1 MASNEGFL
9 TDEQRELLK
18 IASQNAEILSS
29 SPKSQSCLLPDN
41 QMKVSTGGRAP
52 AVGFAVRHV
61 RRTHSGKLVRVKKGE
76 LIYITSL
83 PCSLKLITM
92 DWVSYAPYLECNF
105 EDIAIVIITFRSIQC
120 FEPRMYQM
128 VKPST
133 VSYIRIL
140 MEIDLFEAVVE
151 SELSSLENYW
161 LAIFLIVILVLN
173 VVEIDNILFLCTP
186 GESQEKSRQVINSPE
201 WFFSTSCFEYLHK
214 LLSSKPMVTDG
225 AGGKGTWGKLLDT
238 DGDSRLDR
246 NDPNYDSGEEPYQ
259 LVGSTISDPLDEYK
273 KAVVAIVEEYFSNG
287 DVELAASDLRDLGSS
302 EYHHYFVKRVISM
315 AMDRHDKEK
324 EMASVLLSAL
334 YADVISPV
342 QIGQGFFMLLE
353 SADDLALDILDA
365 VDILALFIA
374 RAVVDDILPPAFLTR
389 AKKTLSESS
398 KGLHVIQTAE
408 KSYLSAP
415 HHAEL
420 VERRWG
426 GSTHITVE
434 EVKKKIA
441 DLLREYVDSGDTA
454 EACRCMR
461 ELGVSFFHH
470 EVVKRALVL
479 AMEIRT
485 AEPLILELLK
495 EAAEEGLI
503 SSSQMVK
510 GFGRLAESLDDLS
523 LDIPSAKSLFQSLV
537 PKAISEGWMDA
548 SYLKSSGEDGELI
561 DEDDEKMR
569 RFKEEVVTIIHEYFL
584 SDDIPELIRSLEDL
598 AAPKFNP
605 VFLKKLITLA
615 MDRKNREK
623 EMTSVLL
630 SALHTE
636 IFSTEDI
643 VNGFVMLLESAEDT
657 ALDILDASDE
667 LALFLAR
674 AVIDDVLVPLNLEEI
689 SSKLPPNCS
698 GSETV
703 HMSRSLIAA
712 RHAGERILRC
722 WGGGSGWAVED
733 AKDKITKLLEEYE
746 SGGVVSE
753 ACQCIRDL
761 GMPFFNHEV
770 VKKALVM
777 AMEKKNDR
785 MLGLLQAC
793 FGEGLITTNQMTKG
807 FARIRDG
814 LDDLALDIP
823 NAEEKFRFYV
833 EQAKKNGWLLPSF
846 ASSNTDGSLSPSPAT
861 AT

>member
-1 MASNEGFL
+1 M
-9 TDEQRELLK
+9 
-18 IASQNAEILSS
+18 
-29 SPKSQSCLLPDN
+29 
-41 QMKVSTGGRAP
+41 
-52 AVGFAVRHV
+52 
-61 RRTHSGKLVRVKKGE
+61 
-76 LIYITSL
+76 
-83 PCSLKLITM
+83 
-92 DWVSYAPYLECNF
+92 
-105 EDIAIVIITFRSIQC
+105 
-120 FEPRMYQM
+120 
-128 VKPST
+128 
-133 VSYIRIL
+133 
-140 MEIDLFEAVVE
+140 
-151 SELSSLENYW
+151 
-161 LAIFLIVILVLN
+161 
-173 VVEIDNILFLCTP
+173 
-186 GESQEKSRQVINSPE
+186 
-201 WFFSTSCFEYLHK
+201 
-214 LLSSKPMVTDG
+214 G
-225 AGGKGTWGKLLDT
+225 A
-238 DGDSRLDR
+238 
-246 NDPNYDSGEEPYQ
+246 
-259 LVGSTISDPLDEYK
+259 TISDPLDDYK
-273 KAVVAIVEEYFSNG
+273 KAVASIIEEYFSTG
-287 DVELAASDLRDLGSS
+287 DVEVAASDLRELGSS
-302 EYHHYFVKRVISM
+302 EYHPYFIKRLVSM

-334 YADVISPV
+334 YADVISPD
-342 QIGQGFFMLLE
+342 QIRDGFVILLE
-353 SADDLALDILDA
+353 SADDLAVDILDA
-365 VDILALFIA
+365 VDILALFVA

-389 AKKTLSESS
+389 AKKTLPASS
-398 KGLHVIQTAE
+398 KGFQVIQTAE

-441 DLLREYVDSGDTA
+441 DLLREYVESGEA
-454 EACRCMR
+454 FEACRCIR

-485 AEPLILELLK
+485 AEPLILKLLK

-503 SSSQMVK
+503 SSSQMAK
-510 GFGRLAESLDDLS
+510 GFARLEESLDDLA
-523 LDIPSAKSLFQSLV
+523 LDIPSARNLFQSIV
-537 PKAISEGWMDA
+537 PVAISEGWLDA
-548 SYLKSSGEDGELI
+548 SFMKSLGEDGRVQQE
-561 DEDDEKMR
+561 DEKVKR
-569 RFKEEVVTIIHEYFL
+569 YKEEVVTIIHEYFL

-598 AAPKFNP
+598 GAPEFNP
-605 VFLKKLITLA
+605 IFLKKVITLA

-623 EMTSVLL
+623 EMASVLL
-630 SALHTE
+630 SALHIE

-657 ALDILDASDE
+657 ALDILDASNE

-674 AVIDDVLVPLNLEEI
+674 AVIDDVLAPLNLEEI

-703 HMSRSLIAA
+703 RVARSLIAA
-712 RHAGERILRC
+712 RHAGERLLRC
-722 WGGGSGWAVED
+722 WGGGTGWAVED
-733 AKDKITKLLEEYE
+733 AKDKIMKLLEEYE

-785 MLGLLQAC
+785 MLDLLQEC
-793 FGEGLITTNQMTKG
+793 FSEGLITTNQMTKG
-807 FARIRDG
+807 FTRIKDG

-823 NAEEKFRFYV
+823 NAKEKFTFYV
-833 EQAKKNGWLLPSF
+833 EYARKKGWLLPAFGSSVAD
-846 ASSNTDGSLSPSPAT
+846 ASPLPAV

>member
-9 TDEQRELLK
+9 TDEQRELLRQ
-18 IASQNAEILSS
+18 ASQNAEVLSS
-29 SPKSQSCLLPDN
+29 SPKSPSSLLSEH
-41 QMKVSTGGRAP
+41 QIKISTGGRAP
-52 AVGFAVRHV
+52 SLGFAVRHV
-61 RRTHSGKLVRVKKGE
+61 RRSHSGKLPRVKK
-76 LIYITSL
+76 
-83 PCSLKLITM
+83 
-92 DWVSYAPYLECNF
+92 
-105 EDIAIVIITFRSIQC
+105 
-120 FEPRMYQM
+120 
-128 VKPST
+128 
-133 VSYIRIL
+133 
-140 MEIDLFEAVVE
+140 
-151 SELSSLENYW
+151 
-161 LAIFLIVILVLN
+161 
-173 VVEIDNILFLCTP
+173 
-186 GESQEKSRQVINSPE
+186 
-201 WFFSTSCFEYLHK
+201 
-214 LLSSKPMVTDG
+214 DG

-238 DGDSRLDR
+238 DGDSCVDR
-246 NDPNYDSGEEPYQ
+246 NDPNYDSGEEPYH
-259 LVGSTISDPLDEYK
+259 LIGTTVSDPFDEYK
-273 KAVVAIVEEYFSNG
+273 KVVVSIIEEYFSTG
-287 DVELAASDLRDLGSS
+287 GVELAASDLRDLGSS
-302 EYHHYFVKRVISM
+302 EYHHYFVKRLVSM

-334 YADVISPV
+334 YADVISSA
-342 QIGQGFFMLLE
+342 QISQGFVMLLE

-389 AKKTLSESS
+389 AKKTLPETS
-398 KGLHVIQTAE
+398 KGLQVIQTAE

-415 HHAEL
+415 HHAEF

-426 GSTHITVE
+426 GSTHVTVE
-434 EVKKKIA
+434 EVKKKMA
-441 DLLREYVDSGDTA
+441 DLLREYVESGDAA
-454 EACRCMR
+454 EACRCIR

-479 AMEIRT
+479 AMEIQA
-485 AEPLILELLK
+485 AEVHILELLK

-503 SSSQMVK
+503 SSSQMAK

-523 LDIPSAKSLFQSLV
+523 LDIPSAKALFQSMV
-537 PKAISEGWMDA
+537 PKAISEGWLDP
-548 SYLKSSGEDGELI
+548 SFLKPSGEGGKL
-561 DEDDEKMR
+561 EDDDKR
-569 RFKEEVVTIIHEYFL
+569 LRDFKEEAVTIIHEYFL

-598 AAPKFNP
+598 AAPEFNP
-605 VFLKKLITLA
+605 IFLKKLITLA

-623 EMTSVLL
+623 EMASVLL
-630 SALHTE
+630 SSLHTE
-636 IFSTEDI
+636 IFSTEDM

-657 ALDILDASDE
+657 ALDILDASNE
-667 LALFLAR
+667 LAFFLAR
-674 AVIDDVLVPLNLEEI
+674 AVIDDVLVPLNLDEI

-703 HMSRSLIAA
+703 HMARSLVAA

-722 WGGGSGWAVED
+722 WGGGTGWAVED

-785 MLGLLQAC
+785 MLDLLQEC
-793 FGEGLITTNQMTKG
+793 FGEGLITINQMTKG
-807 FARIRDG
+807 FVRIRDG

-823 NAEEKFRFYV
+823 NAGEKFRFYV
-833 EQAKKNGWLLPSF
+833 EHAKRNGWLLPSF
-846 ASSNTDGSLSPSPAT
+846 ALSGVDATPSPSSPST
-861 AT
+861 LG

>member
-1 MASNEGFL
+1 MSRRQGALGGLRSP
-9 TDEQRELLK
+9 
-18 IASQNAEILSS
+18 IAKQ
-29 SPKSQSCLLPDN
+29 
-41 QMKVSTGGRAP
+41 
-52 AVGFAVRHV
+52 F
-61 RRTHSGKLVRVKKGE
+61 
-76 LIYITSL
+76 Y
-83 PCSLKLITM
+83 
-92 DWVSYAPYLECNF
+92 
-105 EDIAIVIITFRSIQC
+105 
-120 FEPRMYQM
+120 
-128 VKPST
+128 
-133 VSYIRIL
+133 
-140 MEIDLFEAVVE
+140 
-151 SELSSLENYW
+151 
-161 LAIFLIVILVLN
+161 
-173 VVEIDNILFLCTP
+173 
-186 GESQEKSRQVINSPE
+186 
-201 WFFSTSCFEYLHK
+201 
-214 LLSSKPMVTDG
+214 G

-238 DGDSRLDR
+238 DGGSCVDR

-259 LVGSTISDPLDEYK
+259 LVGSTISDPFDEYK
-273 KAVVAIVEEYFSNG
+273 KAVVSMIEEYFSTG
-287 DVELAASDLRDLGSS
+287 DVELAASDLRELGST
-302 EYHHYFVKRVISM
+302 EYHHYFVKKLVSM

-334 YADVISPV
+334 YADVISSA
-342 QIGQGFFMLLE
+342 QISWGFMMLLE

-374 RAVVDDILPPAFLTR
+374 RAVVDDILPPAFLTK
-389 AKKTLSESS
+389 ATKTLSESS
-398 KGLHVIQTAE
+398 KGLQVIQTAE

-434 EVKKKIA
+434 EVKRKIA
-441 DLLREYVDSGDTA
+441 DLLREYVESGDTA
-454 EACRCMR
+454 EACRCIR

-470 EVVKRALVL
+470 EVVKRALIL
-479 AMEIRT
+479 AMEIQT
-485 AEPLILELLK
+485 SEAHILKLLK

-503 SSSQMVK
+503 SSSQMAK

-523 LDIPSAKSLFQSLV
+523 LDIPSAKTLFQSLV
-537 PKAISEGWMDA
+537 PKAISEGWLDPLF
-548 SYLKSSGEDGELI
+548 LKPTGEDGEFGE
-561 DEDDEKMR
+561 EDKKVR
-569 RFKEEVVTIIHEYFL
+569 SFKEEAVAIIHEYFL

-598 AAPKFNP
+598 AAPEFNP
-605 VFLKKLITLA
+605 IFLKKLITLA

-623 EMTSVLL
+623 EMASVLL

-636 IFSTEDI
+636 VFSTDDI

-657 ALDILDASDE
+657 ALDILDASNE

-703 HMSRSLIAA
+703 HMARSLLAA

-722 WGGGSGWAVED
+722 WGGGTGWAVED

-785 MLGLLQAC
+785 ILDLLQEC
-793 FGEGLITTNQMTKG
+793 FGEGLITINQMNKG
-807 FARIRDG
+807 FVRIRDG

-833 EQAKKNGWLLPSF
+833 EHAKRNGWLLPSF
-846 ASSNTDGSLSPSPAT
+846 ELSGVDAAPSYPAT
-861 AT
+861 VA

>member
-1 MASNEGFL
+1 MASNDGFL
-9 TDEQRELLK
+9 TDEQRETLK
-18 IASQNAEILSS
+18 IAAQNAEVLSS
-29 SPKSQSCLLPDN
+29 SPKSPTSLLPEH
-41 QMKVSTGGRAP
+41 QIKVITGGKAP

-61 RRTHSGKLVRVKKGE
+61 RRSHSGKLIRVKK
-76 LIYITSL
+76 
-83 PCSLKLITM
+83 
-92 DWVSYAPYLECNF
+92 
-105 EDIAIVIITFRSIQC
+105 
-120 FEPRMYQM
+120 
-128 VKPST
+128 
-133 VSYIRIL
+133 
-140 MEIDLFEAVVE
+140 
-151 SELSSLENYW
+151 
-161 LAIFLIVILVLN
+161 
-173 VVEIDNILFLCTP
+173 
-186 GESQEKSRQVINSPE
+186 
-201 WFFSTSCFEYLHK
+201 
-214 LLSSKPMVTDG
+214 DG

-259 LVGSTISDPLDEYK
+259 LVGTTVATPFDDYK
-273 KAVVAIVEEYFSNG
+273 KAVVTIVEEYFSTG
-287 DVELAASDLRDLGSS
+287 DVELAASDLRDLGSY
-302 EYHHYFVKRVISM
+302 EYHHYFVKRLVSM

-334 YADVISPV
+334 YADVISPD
-342 QIGQGFFMLLE
+342 QISQGFVILLE
-353 SADDLALDILDA
+353 SADDLALDIVEA

-389 AKKTLSESS
+389 EKKKLPDSS
-398 KGLHVIQTAE
+398 KGLQVIQTAE

-426 GSTHITVE
+426 GTTHVTVE
-434 EVKKKIA
+434 EVRKKIA
-441 DLLREYVDSGDTA
+441 DLLREYVESGDTF
-454 EACRCMR
+454 EACRCIR

-470 EVVKRALVL
+470 EVVKRALIL

-485 AEPLILELLK
+485 AEPLILKLLK
-495 EAAEEGLI
+495 ETAEEGLI
-503 SSSQMVK
+503 SSSQMAK
-510 GFGRLAESLDDLS
+510 GFGRLADSLDDLS
-523 LDIPSAKSLFQSLV
+523 LDIPSAKALFQSLV
-537 PKAISEGWMDA
+537 PKAIDEGWLDA
-548 SYLKSSGEDGELI
+548 SFLKSSGTDGELR
-561 DEDDEKMR
+561 DSEGEKVR
-569 RFKEEVVTIIHEYFL
+569 RFKEEAVTIIHEYFL

-598 AAPKFNP
+598 AALEFNP

-623 EMTSVLL
+623 EMASVLL

-636 IFSTEDI
+636 IFSTDDI

-657 ALDILDASDE
+657 ALDILDASNE

-674 AVIDDVLVPLNLEEI
+674 AVIDDILVPLNLEEI
-689 SSKLPPNCS
+689 SSKLPSNCS

-703 HMSRSLIAA
+703 HMARSLLAA

-722 WGGGSGWAVED
+722 WGGGTGWAVED
-733 AKDKITKLLEEYE
+733 AKDKIIKLLEEYE
-746 SGGVVSE
+746 SGGVVGE

-785 MLGLLQAC
+785 MLDLLQEC
-793 FGEGLITTNQMTKG
+793 SGEGLITINQMTKG

-823 NAEEKFRFYV
+823 NAEEKFAFYV
-833 EQAKKNGWLLPSF
+833 EHAKKNGWLLPSF
-846 ASSNTDGSLSPSPAT
+846 TSGTGASSPV
-861 AT
+861 

>member
-9 TDEQRELLK
+9 TDEQREMLK
-18 IASQNAEILSS
+18 IASQNFEILSS
-29 SPKSQSCLLPDN
+29 SPKSPSSLLSDH
-41 QMKVSTGGRAP
+41 QLKVPFAGKAP
-52 AVGFAVRHV
+52 TAGIAVRHV
-61 RRTHSGKLVRVKKGE
+61 RRSHSGKFVRVKK
-76 LIYITSL
+76 
-83 PCSLKLITM
+83 
-92 DWVSYAPYLECNF
+92 
-105 EDIAIVIITFRSIQC
+105 
-120 FEPRMYQM
+120 
-128 VKPST
+128 
-133 VSYIRIL
+133 
-140 MEIDLFEAVVE
+140 
-151 SELSSLENYW
+151 
-161 LAIFLIVILVLN
+161 
-173 VVEIDNILFLCTP
+173 
-186 GESQEKSRQVINSPE
+186 
-201 WFFSTSCFEYLHK
+201 
-214 LLSSKPMVTDG
+214 DG

-238 DGDSRLDR
+238 NVDSHIDR

-259 LVGSTISDPLDEYK
+259 LVGATISDPLDDYK
-273 KAVVAIVEEYFSNG
+273 KAVVTIIEEYFSAG
-287 DVELAASDLRDLGSS
+287 DVEGAASDLRELGSN
-302 EYHHYFVKRVISM
+302 EYHPYFIKRLVSM

-334 YADVISPV
+334 YADVISPA
-342 QIGQGFFMLLE
+342 QIRDGFVILLE
-353 SADDLALDILDA
+353 SADDLAVDILDA
-365 VDILALFIA
+365 VAILALFVA

-389 AKKTLSESS
+389 AKKTLPESS
-398 KGLHVIQTAE
+398 KGFQVIQTAE

-441 DLLREYVDSGDTA
+441 DLLREYVESGDTV
-454 EACRCMR
+454 EACRCIR

-485 AEPLILELLK
+485 AEPLILMLLK

-503 SSSQMVK
+503 SSSQMGK
-510 GFGRLAESLDDLS
+510 GFARLEESLNDLA
-523 LDIPSAKSLFQSLV
+523 LDIPSAKTLFQSLI
-537 PKAISEGWMDA
+537 PIAISEGWLDA
-548 SYLKSSGEDGELI
+548 SFTKSSGEDGNVQKES
-561 DEDDEKMR
+561 EKVR
-569 RFKEEVVTIIHEYFL
+569 RYKEEVVTIIHEYFL

-598 AAPKFNP
+598 GAPELNP
-605 VFLKKLITLA
+605 IFLKKLITLA

-623 EMTSVLL
+623 EMASVLL
-630 SALHTE
+630 SALHIE

-643 VNGFVMLLESAEDT
+643 VNGFVLLLESAEDT
-657 ALDILDASDE
+657 ALDILDASNE

-674 AVIDDVLVPLNLEEI
+674 AVIDDVLAPLNLEEI
-689 SSKLPPNCS
+689 GSKLPPNCS

-703 HMSRSLIAA
+703 HMARSLIAA

-722 WGGGSGWAVED
+722 WGGGTGWAVED
-733 AKDKITKLLEEYE
+733 AKDKIMKLLEEYE
-746 SGGVVSE
+746 SGGVVGE

-785 MLGLLQAC
+785 MLDLLQEC
-793 FGEGLITTNQMTKG
+793 FSEGLITINQMTKG
-807 FARIRDG
+807 FTRIKDG

-823 NAEEKFRFYV
+823 NAKEKFSFYV
-833 EQAKKNGWLLPSF
+833 EYAQKKGWLLCSF
-846 ASSNTDGSLSPSPAT
+846 GSLAADASPITVAAT
-861 AT
+861 

>member
-1 MASNEGFL
+1 MASTEGFL
-9 TDEQRELLK
+9 TEEQRETLK
-18 IASQNAEILSS
+18 IATQNAEVLSS
-29 SPKSQSCLLPDN
+29 SPKSPTSLLSEHYL
-41 QMKVSTGGRAP
+41 KVPAGGKAP
-52 AVGFAVRHV
+52 NVGIAVRHV
-61 RRTHSGKLVRVKKGE
+61 RRSHSGKLVRVKK
-76 LIYITSL
+76 
-83 PCSLKLITM
+83 
-92 DWVSYAPYLECNF
+92 
-105 EDIAIVIITFRSIQC
+105 
-120 FEPRMYQM
+120 
-128 VKPST
+128 
-133 VSYIRIL
+133 
-140 MEIDLFEAVVE
+140 
-151 SELSSLENYW
+151 
-161 LAIFLIVILVLN
+161 
-173 VVEIDNILFLCTP
+173 
-186 GESQEKSRQVINSPE
+186 
-201 WFFSTSCFEYLHK
+201 
-214 LLSSKPMVTDG
+214 DG

-238 DGDSRLDR
+238 DVESHIDR

-259 LVGSTISDPLDEYK
+259 LVGATISDPLDDYK
-273 KAVVAIVEEYFSNG
+273 KAVASIIEEYFSTG
-287 DVELAASDLRDLGSS
+287 DVEVAASDLRELGSS
-302 EYHHYFVKRVISM
+302 EYHPYFIKRLVSM

-334 YADVISPV
+334 YADVISPD
-342 QIGQGFFMLLE
+342 QIRDGFVILLE
-353 SADDLALDILDA
+353 SADDLAVDILDA
-365 VDILALFIA
+365 VDILALFVA

-389 AKKTLSESS
+389 AKKTLPASS
-398 KGLHVIQTAE
+398 KGFQVIQTAE

-441 DLLREYVDSGDTA
+441 DLLREYVESGDA
-454 EACRCMR
+454 FEACRCIR

-485 AEPLILELLK
+485 AEPLILKLLK

-503 SSSQMVK
+503 SSSQMAK
-510 GFGRLAESLDDLS
+510 GFARLEESLDDLA
-523 LDIPSAKSLFQSLV
+523 LDIPSARNLFQSIV
-537 PKAISEGWMDA
+537 PVAISEGWLDA
-548 SYLKSSGEDGELI
+548 SFMKSLGEDGRVQQE
-561 DEDDEKMR
+561 DEKVKR
-569 RFKEEVVTIIHEYFL
+569 YKEEVVTIIHEYFL

-598 AAPKFNP
+598 GAPEFNP
-605 VFLKKLITLA
+605 IFLKKVITLA

-623 EMTSVLL
+623 EMASVLL
-630 SALHTE
+630 SALHIE

-657 ALDILDASDE
+657 ALDILDASNE

-674 AVIDDVLVPLNLEEI
+674 AVIDDVLAPLNLEEI

-703 HMSRSLIAA
+703 RVARSLIAA
-712 RHAGERILRC
+712 RHAGERLLRC
-722 WGGGSGWAVED
+722 WGGGTGWAVED
-733 AKDKITKLLEEYE
+733 AKDKIMKLLEEYE

-785 MLGLLQAC
+785 MLDLLQEC
-793 FGEGLITTNQMTKG
+793 FSEGLITTNQMTKG
-807 FARIRDG
+807 FTRIKDG

-823 NAEEKFRFYV
+823 NAKEKFTFYV
-833 EQAKKNGWLLPSF
+833 EYARKKGWLLPAFGSSVAD
-846 ASSNTDGSLSPSPAT
+846 ASPLPGVAT
-861 AT
+861 